1 MFVAVFVVSSVA
13 CGGGLFTHH
22 RIGIEQATVFTCLD
36 HGHGAERG
44 RVRDCDAEVVSEQI
58 VDVFFLARLQLVFR
72 HTSPAR
78 EPRAA
83 WVSREMCVGVI
94 LTPADEQDDQDDLG
108 TAGVSNVIVFVH
120 VCGVDVVRVRV
131 CRCNPCRVC
140 RQRFGELGGRCSG
153 GAPRP
158 KTRTATLVLSGFPVT
173 GAPLPA
179 RPAGRGRGRFAR
191 ADVFLVATG
200 GAEQRPRGVARRN
213 RRSAIGDEIQSGVVS
228 EAAFVFRCAATRV
241 RNHTFRVVLALR
253 RALATAL
260 ERCDAKLD
268 RGRRCPV
275 ERGSFC
281 SRQAHANIAAL
292 TPYKMRWR
300 EEALEL
306 SVVHGEHAFVWLL
319 GRFPT
324 VSVFVVWLELF
335 IEVQLNEVMVTAL

>member
-1 MFVAVFVVSSVA
+1 MKTEDAAPARHEQRETSQHVFLNGNVLVFVAVFVVSSVA

-120 VCGVDVVRVRV
+120 VCGVHVVRVRV
-131 CRCNPCRVC
+131 CRCKPCRVC

-153 GAPRP
+153 GARD
-158 KTRTATLVLSGFPVT
+158 RSHRCSFACEARGSG
-173 GAPLPA
+173 A
-179 RPAGRGRGRFAR
+179 RPF
-191 ADVFLVATG
+191 
-200 GAEQRPRGVARRN
+200 
-213 RRSAIGDEIQSGVVS
+213 
-228 EAAFVFRCAATRV
+228 
-241 RNHTFRVVLALR
+241 
-253 RALATAL
+253 
-260 ERCDAKLD
+260 
-268 RGRRCPV
+268 CP
-275 ERGSFC
+275 C
-281 SRQAHANIAAL
+281 
-292 TPYKMRWR
+292 
-300 EEALEL
+300 
-306 SVVHGEHAFVWLL
+306 
-319 GRFPT
+319 
-324 VSVFVVWLELF
+324 
-335 IEVQLNEVMVTAL
+335 